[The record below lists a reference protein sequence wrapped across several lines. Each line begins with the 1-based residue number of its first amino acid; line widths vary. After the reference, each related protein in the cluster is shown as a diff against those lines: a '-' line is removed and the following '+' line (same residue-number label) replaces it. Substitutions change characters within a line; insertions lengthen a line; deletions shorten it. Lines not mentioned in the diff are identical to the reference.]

1 MSLVR
6 ADIGPEIVNQ
16 YITCKLLILSLYFI
30 PECATVLFSKGPPLP
45 SMTISGE
52 NDT

>member
-6 ADIGPEIVNQ
+6 AEIGPEIVNQ
-16 YITCKLLILSLYFI
+16 YITCKLLILCLDII
-30 PECATVLFSKGPPLP
+30 PECATVLFSQRPPLP